1 MAVSVPV
8 AGSAA
13 ASVLCAV
20 LIAGSYVAFPAL
32 RLDPARPLV
41 WWSAVDG
48 LMGVLVVWQYVAPTD
63 TCEGFAFFTQLFML
77 TSQTFFATFAID
89 LVHTLRQP
97 FDRVP
102 AWAYFVAAW
111 AVGLASAVVLRSADV
126 EGISVF
132 GFCWVRQMAVDDGF
146 NWWLWGLFYIPTS
159 ICFVVAWY
167 ASLFGAVRL
176 RRGLPRSFAARA
188 RSTRALQLVV
198 HVNFS
203 FFCACGL
210 GYVADLRYAR
220 GRSVWL
226 TQLVYAAFS
235 AKGVVDMLLWLVV
248 QARSLAARAPLTGLP
263 DGELHRRG
271 HAPLHDEG
279 EGELSGARA
288 AACGLA
294 QIGSVLSLRGLR
306 TAERE
311 AEQLAHAL
319 REEVLEVTLKGI
331 RTGVRRAAHAME
343 GGARLHS
350 SDQYAVLGDGL
361 DTFPFFDYRP
371 HAFAR
376 LRELAGVSAASYLAS
391 LSARPTARSKPGG
404 RSGAFLYTTADSRFL
419 IKTCSAGECAT
430 LVRVLDSYTD
440 YVGEQPATLLCR
452 FVGCHAIE
460 MYSKR
465 VHFLVMCNV
474 FAQLPHSPT
483 VTYDLKGSHVGRSTS
498 AKQSAVKLDND
509 LAHTLWLQP
518 HAARLL
524 AAQLRLDVCWLTQRG
539 LLDYSLIVGLL
550 TRRFFPAAQ
559 PPPKPRAEPTD
570 PAARACADCGAD
582 RAPTGTAAEP
592 SGALASTIGSALSR
606 GGAATLAR
614 VPAAIVEGPGLF
626 AFGII
631 DILQTWNWR
640 KRIEYFFK
648 AYVLLKDSKGFS
660 AVRPEEYGRRFV
672 TNVVDKLIDAQA
684 DATDALLRSHGER
697 APAPPRAPRDAL
709 SSALAAEGA
718 GDEGGAHGAPVLWFD
733 ASEQPVTELAARGG
747 AEPAGP
753 NAGLNAGPN
762 GVEPPL
768 RELRSP
774 MRDRS
779 AEAGCVSSASAAS
792 AIALLAAEPPAA
804 ACARAARALRST
816 GAPLG
821 GTEMVHM
828 PLARCASV
836 ESGGGQAPP
845 QPGSEQ
851 HHAAVLSLDAML
863 ARRVSSASTCSQ
875 LSGAAAGAPSAVV
888 ASAAG
893 SARQSPS
900 SARARLAQLPP
911 ARRESLDM
919 TLGQLSAMPVGLGLA
934 DSLDVDSRVRA
945 QQKARHPHALSRV
958 TSNVLVQLREE
969 RSHDMAAQSPQP
981 GSARALGSA
990 IFAVAH
996 VREFEWGAGARG
1008 RADDGA
1014 AEPAQAAQPT
1024 GAGGWVRGLARS
1036 IYADSK
1042 GRGEPQVP
1050 EISPPD

>member
-1 MAVSVPV
+1 MPPSPFPV
-8 AGSAA
+8 
-13 ASVLCAV
+13 
-20 LIAGSYVAFPAL
+20 
-32 RLDPARPLV
+32 
-41 WWSAVDG
+41 
-48 LMGVLVVWQYVAPTD
+48 
-63 TCEGFAFFTQLFML
+63 
-77 TSQTFFATFAID
+77 
-89 LVHTLRQP
+89 
-97 FDRVP
+97 
-102 AWAYFVAAW
+102 
-111 AVGLASAVVLRSADV
+111 
-126 EGISVF
+126 
-132 GFCWVRQMAVDDGF
+132 
-146 NWWLWGLFYIPTS
+146 
-159 ICFVVAWY
+159 
-167 ASLFGAVRL
+167 
-176 RRGLPRSFAARA
+176 
-188 RSTRALQLVV
+188 
-198 HVNFS
+198 
-203 FFCACGL
+203 
-210 GYVADLRYAR
+210 
-220 GRSVWL
+220 
-226 TQLVYAAFS
+226 
-235 AKGVVDMLLWLVV
+235 
-248 QARSLAARAPLTGLP
+248 
-263 DGELHRRG
+263 
-271 HAPLHDEG
+271 
-279 EGELSGARA
+279 
-288 AACGLA
+288 
-294 QIGSVLSLRGLR
+294 
-306 TAERE
+306 
-311 AEQLAHAL
+311 
-319 REEVLEVTLKGI
+319 
-331 RTGVRRAAHAME
+331 
-343 GGARLHS
+343 
-350 SDQYAVLGDGL
+350 
-361 DTFPFFDYRP
+361 
-371 HAFAR
+371 
-376 LRELAGVSAASYLAS
+376 
-391 LSARPTARSKPGG
+391 
-404 RSGAFLYTTADSRFL
+404 
-419 IKTCSAGECAT
+419 
-430 LVRVLDSYTD
+430 
-440 YVGEQPATLLCR
+440 LLC
-452 FVGCHAIE
+452 
-460 MYSKR
+460 
-465 VHFLVMCNV
+465 
-474 FAQLPHSPT
+474 
-483 VTYDLKGSHVGRSTS
+483 
-498 AKQSAVKLDND
+498 
-509 LAHTLWLQP
+509 
-518 HAARLL
+518 
-524 AAQLRLDVCWLTQRG
+524 
-539 LLDYSLIVGLL
+539 
-550 TRRFFPAAQ
+550 
-559 PPPKPRAEPTD
+559 
-570 PAARACADCGAD
+570 
-582 RAPTGTAAEP
+582 
-592 SGALASTIGSALSR
+592 
-606 GGAATLAR
+606 
-614 VPAAIVEGPGLF
+614 
-626 AFGII
+626 
-631 DILQTWNWR
+631 
-640 KRIEYFFK
+640 RIEYFFK